1 MEAVYRYCR
10 IHLDGIGRD
19 FSYRTGEETLQA
31 GDFVV
36 VPFGRENRERVGQIV
51 SVMLCTAADAPYPP
65 EKTKEIL
72 RRTERP
78 AHWGEPKPPK
88 KVVRQPEAPSDA
100 PSPAPPSAP
109 RQPETA
115 PILPAAQKPEEN
127 AAAATEQR
135 RLPGRKHIPARTIGV
150 AVAVLLCV
158 AGGVWLQRLYSSR
171 YTQAAAAF
179 ETGSYT
185 QAQALAQRV
194 PEWFRDDG
202 ALRQLVSA
210 AQTATRSADPDEL
223 AAALEILRTA
233 APEDGSL
240 AAAAQVLEQQT
251 TLRWQQATYAQAQE
265 YLSRQCYDSAAEALQ
280 TITGYGDAAALCCYA
295 QAMELARSAELS
307 QLQRA
312 AAVLAQIPDT
322 YAGERS
328 AEVAALRVRL
338 PEQIAAARAAIE
350 QAQREEQERIA
361 RLEATGLPYV
371 GLSEERVQSTRQLGK
386 AWYSFTRKTQE
397 RAESGGYVSHEWRI
411 YKWFQEGGREVFTAV
426 CENGTVV
433 EAYPSSPQC
442 WSGERLLVTLGKPKS
457 TFGSGEKTSHSIRD
471 DYDNPEDLYEDNPD
485 WYDDEDEAYEEWE
498 ND

>member
-19 FSYRTGEETLQA
+19 FFYRTGEETLQA

-51 SVMLCTAADAPYPP
+51 SVTLCTAADAPYPP

-88 KVVRQPEAPSDA
+88 AVVRRPSPLLA
-100 PSPAPPSAP
+100 PSPAASAP
-109 RQPETA
+109 VPQPELA
-115 PILPAAQKPEEN
+115 PVQPMAQRPEEK
-127 AAAATEQR
+127 AAAASGTR
-135 RLPGRKHIPARTIGV
+135 RSPERRRGV
-150 AVAVLLCV
+150 VRWACAAAAVLLCV
-158 AGGVWLQRLYSSR
+158 AGGFWLQRQYRIR
-171 YTQAAAAF
+171 YEQAAVAF

-240 AAAAQVLEQQT
+240 AAAAQLLEQQT

-265 YLSRQCYDSAAEALQ
+265 ELARQRYESAAEVLQ
-280 TITGYGDAAALCCYA
+280 TIPGYGDAAALCCYA
-295 QAMELARSAELS
+295 QAMELARSTELS

-386 AWYSFTRKTQE
+386 AWYSFIRKTQE
-397 RAESGGYVSHEWRI
+397 RAESGGYGSHEWRI

-433 EAYPSSPQC
+433 RAYPSSPQC
-442 WSGERLLVTLGKPKS
+442 WSGERLLVPLGEPKS